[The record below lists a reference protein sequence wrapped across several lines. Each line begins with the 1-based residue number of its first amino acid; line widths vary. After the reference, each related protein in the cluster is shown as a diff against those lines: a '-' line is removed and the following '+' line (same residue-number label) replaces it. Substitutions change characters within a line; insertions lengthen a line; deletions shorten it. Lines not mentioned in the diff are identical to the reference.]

1 MIDTAVK
8 MERHA
13 AGGRVQAFRRAMIA
27 SSSLMTLV
35 VLGAVGANAS
45 QECGTPPVSGIV
57 NCTDTAYPNGIEYSS
72 FDNLT
77 INIGEPGGQTSA
89 VTFDNG
95 YILQATNSADG
106 TAFQKLA
113 IGRNVTLTTGRI
125 GVWQSAYSRND
136 QLSASSIAE
145 LDTNGV
151 IKINASLAT
160 IGIVVKADA
169 SAVSHANLPDISAYS
184 RAAARNAGVII
195 TSGDTATALNV
206 SATSGEIRDAG
217 DVLNMTSL
225 AEVANDGI
233 IITSGANALGISITA
248 ATAMTDNGQTNAFND
263 FVSGSVDLASITVTN
278 TGRVQT
284 SGDGA
289 TAIFGRADA
298 AGYAETVTAK
308 ATFNGS
314 GGIETF
320 APNATGIELRSSA
333 RGLGPGSTWLVGQ
346 TEFTN
351 TGFITTHGNNAI
363 GMLVDAGAA
372 GAVSAV
378 IDAGASVAVTNS
390 GAIVTSGD
398 SSKGMM
404 VMGGAYAL
412 FGGRAH
418 GATTITNSGA
428 ITTSGRGATGLFANL
443 IDGTETADTGGSTI
457 TASNAGAIRTTG
469 YSADGVNM
477 WTLTLTR
484 GGAAL
489 ADLDFTNSGDITV
502 TGAEAAGIL
511 ASSTSKSRSGGG
523 AQLDA
528 GVWVTN
534 SGAITLTGSTDKEG
548 SSGISVTAR
557 TSGDVSSAIA
567 SANATNS
574 GAIAVDGLRA
584 AGINASAIAKDEV
597 SAGPVTPSIEAYA
610 KIINTAPVT
619 VNGSNAAG
627 LWGQSDTVF
636 NDSGKFLATGT
647 QATSGVTITNQG
659 NVVANGK
666 WASAILAEAK
676 AEETSVVPAALATK
690 ITITNSGMA
699 QTSGA
704 NSVAVKA
711 QVDTVLGSTDTIS
724 ITNTGSIVASGDS
737 ATGIAAII
745 SALPPP
751 PLAGFVDYV
760 YDVEPP
766 VVANPSQSILISN
779 SGSIVVS
786 GDGGNGVF
794 AYAHSVTIENLAGSV
809 ITGGS
814 SPFSAGV
821 NVSGAVVVV
830 SNGGRIGA
838 SGDAAL
844 NLTGSTTITLE
855 NKAGGTIT
863 GYLAANSPS
872 FTFTNNGTWIARGDD
887 SSFDGA
893 SSTVVNRG
901 TVLVV
906 GGQILKG
913 LSSFQNWGLVSLS
926 SSNTAP
932 GSRAQFEEFILT
944 GDFVGNTGSIVEIGS
959 DMTSRADH
967 LEIEGRI
974 SGTTT
979 IKVDPLG
986 SPGQTSGDGI
996 LLVDATLG
1004 TTSASN
1010 FRLEGNTTASTLVDG
1025 GYEYALNLVAGSSGH
1040 GAWYLSSRV
1049 YPGVAQFG
1057 QISSS
1062 SLLISEF
1069 ANGTLQGQL
1078 TQDWGAGQVAGPR
1091 IASNDPTFVPSAP
1104 AQIGRP
1110 GFWGG
1115 YEFAHLSVTPGG
1127 TGGYDMD
1134 VSTGH
1139 LGAVAAF
1146 DGRGRTLVFGLEY
1159 SPVDASIDLDKFG
1172 STHIDTHGSAVSG
1185 SVLWIEGP
1193 WRAALKYSY
1202 DKLRAHFTDGYLG
1215 TNARVRLNGYG
1226 LQIGG
1231 AYAGHLDEAT
1241 FVEPWATLSYA
1252 SVGKAAFVDGAG
1264 DDVQLGG
1271 THSTLTRLGTR
1282 IGRMFDLGNV
1292 VLKPYA
1298 EFAVDYRF
1306 GAKTNVTVGNYAT
1319 ASTLDGVSVRGGAGV
1334 NARINGSLSL
1344 FGDFVFF
1351 GGGKQNGWQ
1360 GSVGLRLTP

>member
-1 MIDTAVK
+1 
-8 MERHA
+8 
-13 AGGRVQAFRRAMIA
+13 
-27 SSSLMTLV
+27 MTLV
-35 VLGAVGANAS
+35 VLGAVDAS
-45 QECGTPPVSGIV
+45 AGQECGTPPISGII
-57 NCTDTAYPNGIEYSS
+57 NCTGTAYPNGIEYGS

-77 INIGEPGGQTSA
+77 INIGEPAGQTSA
-89 VTFDNG
+89 VTLDGG

-113 IGRNVTLTTGRI
+113 IGRNVSLTTGRI
-125 GVWQSAYSRND
+125 GVWQSAYSHSYES
-136 QLSASSIAE
+136 SASSIAE
-145 LDTNGV
+145 LDTSGA
-151 IKINASLAT
+151 ITINASLAT

-169 SAVSHANLPDISAYS
+169 SAASHVNRSDLSAYS
-184 RAAARNAGVII
+184 RAAARNVGVIV
-195 TSGDTATALNV
+195 TSGDNATALNV
-206 SATSGEIRDAG
+206 SAASGEIRYDS

-225 AEVANDGI
+225 AEAANDGI
-233 IITSGANALGISITA
+233 IITSGVNSLGISITA
-248 ATAMTDNGQTNAFND
+248 ATAMTDSGQTNAFND
-263 FVSGSVDLASITVTN
+263 FVSGSADLASITVTN

-289 TAIFGRADA
+289 TAVFGRADA

-320 APNATGIELRSSA
+320 ASNATGIELRSST
-333 RGLGPGSTWLVGQ
+333 RGLGQGTTWLAGL

-363 GMLVDAGAA
+363 GILVDAGAA

-443 IDGTETADTGGSTI
+443 IDGTETADAGGSTI
-457 TASNAGAIRTTG
+457 TANNAGAIRTTG

-502 TGAEAAGIL
+502 AGAEAAGIL
-511 ASSTSKSRSGGG
+511 ASSTSKSRSSGG

-528 GVWVTN
+528 GVWITN
-534 SGAITLTGSTDKEG
+534 SGAITLTGSTEKEG

-567 SANATNS
+567 SANVTNS

-597 SAGPVTPSIEAYA
+597 SVGSVTPSMEAYA
-610 KIINTAPVT
+610 KIINTASVT
-619 VNGSNAAG
+619 VNGSNAVG

-636 NDSGKFLATGT
+636 NDAATLLAAG
-647 QATSGVTITNQG
+647 AKSISGVTITNQG
-659 NVVANGK
+659 GVAANGN

-676 AEETSVVPAALATK
+676 AEETSVGPAALATT
-690 ITITNSGMA
+690 ITITNSGTA

-711 QVDTVLGSTDTIS
+711 NVESALGSTDAIV
-724 ITNTGSIVASGDS
+724 ITNTGSIVASGDGAS
-737 ATGIAAII
+737 GIAAII
-745 SALPPP
+745 STLPSATSEGFDVMGDAGGADLVQPIPP
-751 PLAGFVDYV
+751 SAQFVDVV
-760 YDVEPP
+760 YDEDPP
-766 VVANPSQSILISN
+766 VPPNPSQSIRISN

-794 AYAHSVTIENLAGSV
+794 ADGHSVTIENLAGSD
-809 ITGGS
+809 IAGGS
-814 SPFSAGV
+814 SLFSAGV
-821 NVSGAVVVV
+821 YASGATVAVT
-830 SNGGRIGA
+830 NYGRIGA
-838 SGDAAL
+838 SGDGAL
-844 NLTGSTTITLE
+844 NLTGTTSITLE

-872 FTFTNNGTWIARGDD
+872 FTFTNNGTWIARGGD

-893 SSTVVNRG
+893 SSTLVNRG

-926 SSNTAP
+926 SSNAAP
-932 GSRAQFEEFILT
+932 GSRAQYEEFILT
-944 GDFVGNTGSIVEIGS
+944 GEFAGNTGSIVEIGS

-986 SPGQTSGDGI
+986 SAGLTSGDGI
-996 LLVDATLG
+996 LVVDATLG
-1004 TTSASN
+1004 TTSAAN
-1010 FRLEGNTTASTLVDG
+1010 FRLDGNTTAGTLVDG

-1049 YPGVAQFG
+1049 YPGVAQLG
-1057 QISSS
+1057 QLSSS
-1062 SLLISEF
+1062 SLLISEL
-1069 ANGTLQGQL
+1069 ANGALPGLLQQDRGVGQ
-1078 TQDWGAGQVAGPR
+1078 TAGLR
-1091 IASNDPTFVPSAP
+1091 LASNDPTFVPSAQV
-1104 AQIGRP
+1104 QIGRP

-1127 TGGYDMD
+1127 TGGYKMD
-1134 VSTGH
+1134 VSTGR
-1139 LGAVAAF
+1139 LGGVAAF

-1159 SPVDASIDLDKFG
+1159 SPVDASVDFDKFG

-1193 WRAALKYSY
+1193 WRVGVKYSY
-1202 DKLRAHFTDGYLG
+1202 DRLRTHFTDDYLG
-1215 TNARVRLNGYG
+1215 TEAKIRLNGYG
-1226 LQIGG
+1226 WQIGG
-1231 AYAGHLDEAT
+1231 AYTGHLDEAT
-1241 FVEPWATLSYA
+1241 FVEPWLTLSYA
-1252 SVGKAAFVDGAG
+1252 SVGKADFVDGAG
-1264 DDVQLGG
+1264 DDVQIGG

-1282 IGRMFDLGNV
+1282 IGRMFDLDDV

-1306 GAKTNVTVGNYAT
+1306 GAKTNVTVGNYTT
-1319 ASTLDGVSVRGGAGV
+1319 ASTLDGVSARGGGGFT
-1334 NARINGSLSL
+1334 ARINGSLSL
-1344 FGDFVFF
+1344 SGDIFYF

>member
-1 MIDTAVK
+1 
-8 MERHA
+8 
-13 AGGRVQAFRRAMIA
+13 
-27 SSSLMTLV
+27 MTLV
-35 VLGAVGANAS
+35 VLGAVDANAS
-45 QECGTPPVSGIV
+45 QECGAPLVSGIV
-57 NCTDTAYPNGIEYSS
+57 NCTDTAYPNGIEYNS

-77 INIGEPGGQTSA
+77 INIGEPAGQTTA
-89 VTFDNG
+89 VTLDGG
-95 YILQATNSADG
+95 YILQATISADG
-106 TAFQKLA
+106 TAFQKVA
-113 IGRNVTLTTGRI
+113 IGRNVSLTTDRI
-125 GVWQSAYSRND
+125 GVSQGAYSHNY

-145 LDTNGV
+145 LDTNGA
-151 IKINASLAT
+151 ITINASLAT

-169 SAVSHANLPDISAYS
+169 SAVSHADRPDISAYS
-184 RAAARNAGVII
+184 RAAARNGGVIV
-195 TSGDTATALNV
+195 TSGDNATALNV
-206 SATSGEIRDAG
+206 SAASGEIRYDS

-225 AEVANDGI
+225 AEMANDSI

-248 ATAMTDNGQTNAFND
+248 ATAMTDNGLANTFND
-263 FVSGSVDLASITVTN
+263 FVSGSTDLASITVTN

-289 TAIFGRADA
+289 TAVFGRADA
-298 AGYAETVTAK
+298 AGYAESVTAK
-308 ATFNGS
+308 ATFSGS

-320 APNATGIELRSSA
+320 AANATGIELRSSA
-333 RGLGPGSTWLVGQ
+333 RGLGPGSTWLAAQ

-363 GMLVDAGAA
+363 GMLVDATAA

-378 IDAGASVAVTNS
+378 IDAGASVTVTNS

-404 VMGGAYAL
+404 AMGGAYAL

-443 IDGTETADTGGSTI
+443 IDGTETADTSGSTI
-457 TASNAGAIRTTG
+457 TANNTGAIRTTG

-489 ADLDFTNSGDITV
+489 ADLNFTNSGDITV
-502 TGAEAAGIL
+502 AGAEAAGIL
-511 ASSTSKSRSGGG
+511 ASSSSKSRGGSG
-523 AQLDA
+523 ALLDA

-534 SGAITLTGSTDKEG
+534 SGAITLTGSTDQEG

-557 TSGDVSSAIA
+557 TTGDVSSAVA

-574 GAIAVDGLRA
+574 GAIVVNGVRA
-584 AGINASAIAKDEV
+584 AGISASAIAKDEV
-597 SAGPVTPSIEAYA
+597 SAGPVTPSVEAYA
-610 KIINTAPVT
+610 KIINTAPIT

-636 NDSGKFLATGT
+636 NDTGKFLATG
-647 QATSGVTITNQG
+647 ARETSGVTITNNG
-659 NVVANGK
+659 IVAANGE
-666 WASAILAEAK
+666 WASAILADAK
-676 AEETSVVPAALATK
+676 AELLSTKPAALETK
-690 ITITNSGMA
+690 ISIINGGTA
-699 QTSGA
+699 QTGGAHTVGIKANVESASGS
-704 NSVAVKA
+704 N
-711 QVDTVLGSTDTIS
+711 DTVT
-724 ITNTGSIVASGDS
+724 ITNTGSIVANGEG

-745 SALPPP
+745 STLPNMPS
-751 PLAGFVDYV
+751 AGFVDPV
-760 YDVEPP
+760 EDVGPSASDVIERVPP
-766 VVANPSQSILISN
+766 SAQFVDPVEDVAPSASNSSQSVSISN
-779 SGSIVVS
+779 SGSIVTS

-794 AYAHSVTIENLAGSV
+794 VFSRSITVDNLAGAV

-814 SPFSAGV
+814 SLFSAGV
-821 NVSGAVVVV
+821 YASGTTVVVTN
-830 SNGGRIGA
+830 SGRVGA
-838 SGDAAL
+838 SGDGAL
-844 NLTGSTTITLE
+844 NLTGSTSITIE
-855 NKAGGTIT
+855 NKAGGTIAGFIT
-863 GYLAANSPS
+863 ANSPS
-872 FTFTNNGTWIARGDD
+872 FVFTNNGTWIARGGD

-893 SSTVVNRG
+893 SSTVANRG

-906 GGQILKG
+906 GGQILRG
-913 LSSFQNWGLVSLS
+913 LSSFQNSGLVSLS

-932 GSRAQFEEFILT
+932 GSRAKYEEFILT

-967 LEIEGRI
+967 LEIDGRI

-979 IKVDPLG
+979 IKVDPLA
-986 SPGQTSGDGI
+986 SPGPTSGNGI
-996 LLVDATLG
+996 LVVDATLG
-1004 TTSASN
+1004 TTSAAH
-1010 FRLEGNTTASTLVDG
+1010 FRLDGNTTASTLVDG
-1025 GYEYALNLVAGSSGH
+1025 AYEYALNLVGGSSGR

-1049 YPGVAQFG
+1049 YPGVGQFG
-1057 QISSS
+1057 QLSSS

-1078 TQDWGAGQVAGPR
+1078 TQDWEVGQAAGPR
-1091 IASNDPTFVPSAP
+1091 LASNDPTFVPSAP
-1104 AQIGRP
+1104 VQLRRS

-1139 LGAVAAF
+1139 LGAAAAF
-1146 DGRGRTLVFGLEY
+1146 DGRGRTLIVGLEY

-1172 STHIDTHGSAVSG
+1172 STHIDTNGSAVSG

-1193 WRAALKYSY
+1193 WRAGLKYSY
-1202 DKLRAHFTDGYLG
+1202 DKLRAHLTDDYLG
-1215 TNARVRLNGYG
+1215 TDARIRLNGYG

-1231 AYAGHLDEAT
+1231 AYTGHLDEAT
-1241 FVEPWATLSYA
+1241 FFEPWATLSYA
-1252 SVGKAAFVDGAG
+1252 SVGKVAFVDGAG

-1282 IGRMFDLGNV
+1282 IGRMFDLDDV

-1306 GAKTNVTVGNYAT
+1306 GAKTNVTVGNYTT
-1319 ASTLDGVSVRGGAGV
+1319 ASTLDGASVRGGGGV
-1334 NARINGSLSL
+1334 NARINESLSL
-1344 FGDFVFF
+1344 FGDFVYF

>member
-1 MIDTAVK
+1 MIMIDTAVT
-8 MERHA
+8 MARHA
-13 AGGRVQAFRRAMIA
+13 ACGRAQAFRRAMIA
-27 SSSLMTLV
+27 SSSFMALV

-57 NCTDTAYPNGIEYSS
+57 NCTGTAYPNGIEYNS

-77 INIGEPGGQTSA
+77 INIGEPAGQTSA
-89 VTFDNG
+89 VMFDNG

-113 IGRNVTLTTGRI
+113 IGRNVSLTTGRI
-125 GVWQSAYSRND
+125 GVWQGAYSRNY
-136 QLSASSIAE
+136 QSSASSIAE
-145 LDTNGV
+145 IDTTGV
-151 IKINASLAT
+151 ITINASLAA

-169 SAVSHANLPDISAYS
+169 SAASHANRPDLSAYS
-184 RAAARNAGVII
+184 RAAARNVGVIV
-195 TSGDTATALNV
+195 TSGDNATALNV
-206 SATSGEIRDAG
+206 SAASGEIRYDS

-225 AEVANDGI
+225 ADAANEGI
-233 IITSGANALGISITA
+233 IITSGANSLGISITA

-263 FVSGSVDLASITVTN
+263 FVSGSADLAAITVTN
-278 TGRVQT
+278 TGRIQT
-284 SGDGA
+284 SGDSA
-289 TAIFGRADA
+289 SAVFGRADA

-320 APNATGIELRSSA
+320 APNATGIELRSLA
-333 RGLGPGSTWLVGQ
+333 RGLGPGSTWLAGQ
-346 TEFTN
+346 TQFTN
-351 TGFITTHGNNAI
+351 TGLITTHGNNAI

-372 GAVSAV
+372 GVVSAV

-398 SSKGMM
+398 SSKGIM

-443 IDGTETADTGGSTI
+443 IDGTETADTGGSI
-457 TASNAGAIRTTG
+457 ISANNAGAISTTG

-489 ADLDFTNSGDITV
+489 ADLDFTNSGAITV
-502 TGAEAAGIL
+502 AGAEAAGIL
-511 ASSTSKSRSGGG
+511 ASSTSKSSGGGG

-534 SGAITLTGSTDKEG
+534 SGAITLTGSTDQEG

-557 TSGDVSSAIA
+557 TGGDVSRAIA

-574 GAIAVDGLRA
+574 GAIVVNGLRA

-597 SAGPVTPSIEAYA
+597 SAGPVTPSVEAYA
-610 KIINTAPVT
+610 KIINTASVT

-636 NDSGKFLATGT
+636 NDTGKFLVTGT

-659 NVVANGK
+659 NVAANGK

-690 ITITNSGMA
+690 ITITNSGTA

-711 QVDTVLGSTDTIS
+711 QIDTVLGSTDTIS
-724 ITNTGSIVASGDS
+724 ITNAGSIIAGGDGAS
-737 ATGIAAII
+737 GIAAII
-745 SALPPP
+745 SDNDPPAP
-751 PLAGFVDYV
+751 SD
-760 YDVEPP
+760 
-766 VVANPSQSILISN
+766 PSQSVFISN
-779 SGSIVVS
+779 SGSIEVS

-794 AYAHSVTIENLAGSV
+794 AYAHSITIENLAGSV

-814 SPFSAGV
+814 SLFAAGV
-821 NVSGAVVVV
+821 NVSGAAVVV

-838 SGDAAL
+838 SGDGAL
-844 NLTGSTTITLE
+844 NLTGSTSIAIE
-855 NKAGGTIT
+855 NKTGGTIT
-863 GYLAANSPS
+863 GYLVANSPS
-872 FTFTNNGTWIARGDD
+872 FTFTNNGIWIARGGD

-906 GGQILKG
+906 GGQVLKG

-932 GSRAQFEEFILT
+932 GSRAQYEEFILT

-967 LEIEGRI
+967 LEIAGRI

-986 SPGQTSGDGI
+986 SPGLTSGDGI
-996 LLVDATLG
+996 LVVDATLG
-1004 TTSASN
+1004 TTSAAN
-1010 FRLEGNTTASTLVDG
+1010 FRLDGNTAADTLVDG

-1057 QISSS
+1057 QLSSS
-1062 SLLISEF
+1062 SLLISEL
-1069 ANGTLQGQL
+1069 ANGALPGLLQ
-1078 TQDWGAGQVAGPR
+1078 QDWDARQAAGPR
-1091 IASNDPTFVPSAP
+1091 LASNDPTFVPSAP
-1104 AQIGRP
+1104 VPIGRP

-1115 YEFAHLSVTPGG
+1115 YEFAHMAVTPGG
-1127 TGGYDMD
+1127 TSDYKMD
-1134 VSTGH
+1134 VSIGH
-1139 LGAVAAF
+1139 VRGAAAF
-1146 DGRGRTLVFGLEY
+1146 DGRGRTLIFGLEF
-1159 SPVDASIDLDKFG
+1159 SPVDASVDFDKFG
-1172 STHIDTHGSAVSG
+1172 STHIDTDGSAVSG

-1193 WRAALKYSY
+1193 WRVGVKYSY
-1202 DKLRAHFTDGYLG
+1202 DRLRAHFTDDYLG
-1215 TNARVRLNGYG
+1215 TDARIRLNGYG

-1231 AYAGHLDEAT
+1231 AYAGHFDEAT
-1241 FVEPWATLSYA
+1241 FFEPWATLSYA
-1252 SVGKAAFVDGAG
+1252 DVGKAAFVDGAG

-1271 THSTLTRLGTR
+1271 THSTLTRLGTK
-1282 IGRMFDLGNV
+1282 IGRTFDLNDV

-1306 GAKTNVTVGNYAT
+1306 GAKTNVTVGNYTT
-1319 ASTLDGVSVRGGAGV
+1319 ASTLDGVSVRGGGGV
-1334 NARINGSLSL
+1334 NARINESLSL
-1344 FGDFVFF
+1344 FGDFVYF